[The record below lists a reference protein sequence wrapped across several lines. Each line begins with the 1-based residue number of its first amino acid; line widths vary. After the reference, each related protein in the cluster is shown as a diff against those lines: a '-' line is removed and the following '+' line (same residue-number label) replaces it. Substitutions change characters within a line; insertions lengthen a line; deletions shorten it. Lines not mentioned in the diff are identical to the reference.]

1 MDLSDDA
8 PVDPHYPIEDKR
20 RNVLCEQLLDVIKYS
35 VMTFKPS
42 KSLASFNSKSYEPE
56 PEPAVEIDVVVSG
69 GGLKGYFMAGCSH
82 ILKHELAKQNV
93 KIARIAGASAGS
105 WVGLFM
111 LTGLSTEDWLETY
124 YLSKER
130 PHLTMHEAYRELW
143 PWIKER
149 LPENAW
155 EICTGRLFVSI
166 TEVTPFGF
174 KNHMISDYTCNDDI
188 FEACMCSS
196 TVPYISLPTM
206 MYRFRGMWC
215 IDGGVTNNT
224 PVFPDHVRRQLVF
237 RLGDVFYPARY
248 LINPQGKRRDEYHT
262 VYTILSARLK
272 QFRFF
277 LTAALAH
284 LQFICFID

>member
-1 MDLSDDA
+1 
-8 PVDPHYPIEDKR
+8 
-20 RNVLCEQLLDVIKYS
+20 
-35 VMTFKPS
+35 
-42 KSLASFNSKSYEPE
+42 
-56 PEPAVEIDVVVSG
+56 
-69 GGLKGYFMAGCSH
+69 
-82 ILKHELAKQNV
+82 
-93 KIARIAGASAGS
+93 
-105 WVGLFM
+105 M

-248 LINPQGKRRDEYHT
+248 LINPQDLCIESLVVRGAILMARFLQGEPSDSFSWLNPSGYIGSAKQLSRLPGGLNGRNTTSVYDDEEEPVKKRSVWKAVARTSVLAGLLGGVGWYFLKDEQKDTVKTFARDFSKCIRSH
-262 VYTILSARLK
+262 LK
-272 QFRFF
+272 FSWKF
-277 LTAALAH
+277 
-284 LQFICFID
+284 